1 MSALRDVWHWEPGKG
16 AGDYPRIWPSGFP
29 VPTEAES
36 GTPGHMA
43 ALRLPEVG
51 EAFQSDEV
59 IWTLRAAGYDGGRGD
74 LSDPAS
80 CFSLRTCMQPSYELL
95 STCLA
100 LDAPWLPSTLGS
112 ESSSM
117 PCPAPIS

>member
-1 MSALRDVWHWEPGKG
+1 MCGTGSPGRG
-16 AGDYPRIWPSGFP
+16 LETTPESGLLASQCP
-29 VPTEAES
+29 QRQS

-51 EAFQSDEV
+51 EAFQSDEI